1 MQISEVKI
9 FNFGTLQNH
18 TFEFKPGINV
28 IYGPNE
34 AGKST
39 LHAFLTAM
47 LFGMEKNKGR
57 AAAGDMYTRYE
68 PWHAPAYYSGAMR
81 FQVGGKPFY
90 LERNFYHKEKKEL
103 LRNEADGEELS
114 VVYGDLAIL
123 LGGIGK
129 EAFGNTYDITQ
140 SFHAGRYPAGKEL
153 SDILAEY
160 LSDASGSGNGSTHVN
175 RAVSI
180 LHAKEKELK
189 AELKRLN
196 ERRQQE
202 QRELEIEQGLLKEDC
217 NRLRKEVENANLD
230 LETLKQRQQSMKQ
243 VWGAAEE
250 SEQNFQRGEERN
262 GQNRKEQS
270 PKDNS
275 QKNSRKQIR
284 TLLTAG
290 TAAIGLF
297 LNVVLYFS
305 LPYPA
310 VIFWIT
316 EAMFAVGC
324 FLGVVYVRR
333 RKTEIGT
340 SAGHQDTQDAETAV
354 WTDKSNAMS
363 AYGNAAIEQ
372 AGKMFHHLR
381 DSLLEKETRLYNI
394 TEQIREGTKENGS
407 RNIKDTKRE
416 RELSQSISAL
426 QLAAAE
432 IERLAREFCEDMQ
445 DELNAEVSR
454 TVSALTDGKY
464 DSVRVDSSGRLKVQT
479 EGREVAP
486 DALSTGTLEQLY
498 LALRLS
504 VGNIVT
510 AQEPMPI
517 FLDEAF
523 VMYDD
528 NRLMQTLRFL
538 AGMNRQIFIFTCQ
551 GREKKFLEQ
560 MGITYHK
567 VNLL

>member
-1 MQISEVKI
+1 MQISEAKI
-9 FNFGTLQNH
+9 FNFGTLQNR

-189 AELKRLN
+189 TELKRLN
-196 ERRQQE
+196 EKRQQE

-217 NRLRKEVENANLD
+217 IRLRKEVENAHLD
-230 LETLKQRQQSMKQ
+230 LETLKQRQQSMMQ
-243 VWGAAEE
+243 VWSAAEE
-250 SEQNFQRGEERN
+250 SEQNVQRGEERN
-262 GQNRKEQS
+262 GQNRKKQS

-310 VIFWIT
+310 AIFWVT

-324 FLGVVYVRR
+324 FLGVVSVRR

-340 SAGHQDTQDAETAV
+340 SAGHQDTQEAETAV

-528 NRLMQTLRFL
+528 HRLMQTLRFL

-551 GREKKFLEQ
+551 SREKKFLEQ